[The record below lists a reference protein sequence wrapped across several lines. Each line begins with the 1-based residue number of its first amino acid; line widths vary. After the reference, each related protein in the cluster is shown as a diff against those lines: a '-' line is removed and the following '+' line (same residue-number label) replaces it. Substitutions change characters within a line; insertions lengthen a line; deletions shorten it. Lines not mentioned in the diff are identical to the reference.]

1 MPSLL
6 GWALT
11 FLFVMLTWVLV
22 PGARASRRRF
32 GYTRACWVWDGAE
45 FAQVARHSARGRR
58 GGDRPTAWTFV
69 HKMPPQ
75 RWIAVAFAVLFV
87 IVVFK
92 IGDDANYEFIYFQF

>member
-1 MPSLL
+1 MCTSFEAVLRVYEGLL
-6 GWALT
+6 GLGGAGGSLKWRAIAL
-11 FLFVMLTWVLV
+11 
-22 PGARASRRRF
+22 AA
-32 GYTRACWVWDGAE
+32 A
-45 FAQVARHSARGRR
+45 VAVIG
-58 GGDRPTAWTFV
+58 PTAWTFV